1 MHSSTHTP
9 VTLTPGKGGR
19 YSSLGDWLVNKG
31 EISRRIGDEKYDYAY
46 GPKEECDEKETEDE
60 GVMSH

>member
-1 MHSSTHTP
+1 
-9 VTLTPGKGGR
+9 
-19 YSSLGDWLVNKG
+19 LVNKG